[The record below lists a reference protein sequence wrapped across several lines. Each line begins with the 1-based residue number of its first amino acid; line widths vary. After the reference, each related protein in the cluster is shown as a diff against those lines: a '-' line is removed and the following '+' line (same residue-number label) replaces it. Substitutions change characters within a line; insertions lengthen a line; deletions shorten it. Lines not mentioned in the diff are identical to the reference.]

1 MKKQST
7 FDNNKDTVSDNL
19 RSLPRKQYVRA
30 EFRIDSNK
38 FCKFCSKVWEIKVEK
53 SIAKFIVFMVEKLCL
68 VIYSENKSF
77 YIIQLHHNMLIA
89 RYRGR

>member
-7 FDNNKDTVSDNL
+7 FDNNKETVSDNL

-30 EFRIDSNK
+30 GFRIDSNK
-38 FCKFCSKVWEIKVEK
+38 FCKFCSKVWEIKIEK
-53 SIAKFIVFMVEKLCL
+53 SIAKFIVFIVEKLCL